1 MKLFITSLLLIFV
14 ISTTYGITTSDL
26 SLSEDNPANI
36 NNFSGFDWDYIY
48 SFKGSSGVA
57 VDSNWLLTAGHVA
70 DDLADGSLTINGNTY
85 SPIQIVYHSP
95 DFDDNNQ
102 NKADLALIRFDR
114 SFPNYYPIH
123 RRNIFPSETLILVGW
138 GKTGTVYSTS
148 FENGPE
154 GQGIKRWG
162 TNRLSSTGTTPA
174 IDDGGSIGPVI
185 TKYFNMTFVL
195 NNTSHEAGATQYDS
209 GGGVFVFYRGQ
220 WRLAGILLYISGSSP
235 YYTGNIAASLSDYES
250 WISNVITD
258 HDSDL
263 DGLPDHF
270 ESTYGN
276 GFDMISFDD
285 QDGDSFSNYD
295 EWIADTDPN
304 NPNSYFRII
313 GQQNKTNLVFSSSPF
328 RQYQIQFSTNLIENS
343 WIETN
348 QWMMGEIN
356 QTVAVIPVEDAY
368 RYNRVEVQ
376 IP

>member
-1 MKLFITSLLLIFV
+1 MKLFITLTLLTFV
-14 ISTTYGITTSDL
+14 FNLCHGIATSNI
-26 SLSEDNPANI
+26 SLSEDNPSNI
-36 NNFSGFDWDYIY
+36 IEFSSFDWDYIY
-48 SFKGSSGVA
+48 SFKNSSGIA
-57 VDSNWLLTAGHVA
+57 VDNNWLLTAGHVA
-70 DDLADGSLTINGNTY
+70 DDLVDGSLTINGTIY
-85 SPIQIVYHSP
+85 SPVQIVYHSP
-95 DFDDNNQ
+95 DFDENNE

-123 RRNIFPSETLILVGW
+123 RRAIFPSQTLMVVGW

-154 GQGIKRWG
+154 GQGTKRWG
-162 TNRLSSTGTTPA
+162 TNRLNSTGITPS
-174 IDDGGSIGPVI
+174 INDGGSIGPVI
-185 TKYFNMTFVL
+185 TKFFNMTFVL
-195 NNTSHEAGATQYDS
+195 NDSPYEAGAAQYDS

-235 YYTGNIAASLSDYES
+235 YHTGNIVASLSDYEN
-250 WISNVITD
+250 WINKVITNY
-258 HDSDL
+258 DSDQ

-276 GFDMISFDD
+276 GVDMISSSDH
-285 QDGDSFSNYD
+285 DGDSFSNYD
-295 EWIADTDPN
+295 EWIADTNPN

-328 RQYQIQFSTNLIENS
+328 RQYQVQFSTNLMDNS

-348 QWMMGEIN
+348 QWIEGEIN
-356 QTVAVIPVEDAY
+356 QTVAVIPVEDIY